1 MAKKSAM
8 SKGYR
13 RQTAKKPY
21 LSKKE
26 IAVVC
31 IIVAIIAVG
40 AFFLFR
46 YDDGALK
53 IKDGAVVADGD
64 NWLIVD
70 GSNTPGRPRYFRLG
84 EMGEIDGFSRE
95 KSTSATDGNVPQYVF
110 TPAGGDEGAS
120 ISVTCAH
127 SPAETLADYTRNTL
141 NSLGTAAELGEV
153 QSAEFAGQTTRYYL
167 YTTEP
172 AQEDA
177 ERATDEPAEAADE
190 PADETTETTDEA
202 AEQATDEAEQPTDE
216 ATEATDEAAPK
227 YTRALA
233 GYFDSPR
240 ENCCV
245 IVFVESSADTAEGRL
260 DDEALTALLEKAVAA
275 VTLDAV
281 E

>member
-177 ERATDEPAEAADE
+177 ERATEAAEAADE
-190 PADETTETTDEA
+190 PAGEATETTDEA
-202 AEQATDEAEQPTDE
+202 ADEPAGE
-216 ATEATDEAAPK
+216 ATETTDEAAPK